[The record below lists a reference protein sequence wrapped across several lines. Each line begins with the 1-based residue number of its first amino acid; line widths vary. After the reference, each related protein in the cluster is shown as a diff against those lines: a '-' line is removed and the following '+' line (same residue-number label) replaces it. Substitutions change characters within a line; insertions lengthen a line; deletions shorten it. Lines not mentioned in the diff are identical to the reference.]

1 MSKQRYI
8 WLLISLFMVYTQGL
22 WERLFSLPP
31 GTTIMLELPL
41 WTYFFLSFKKFLK
54 PTPARLWIIIYIL
67 FAFFV
72 SVANNTSIIELAK
85 YIRFFLYFYLLYA
98 SLWNSRLS
106 NKQWLT
112 LLKFGI
118 FLIIIQGLG
127 SAFNIFV
134 LGQRIE
140 GHVGLMSTLGGT
152 TASTFP
158 LVIVSII
165 TVLFL
170 FARKQGRKFNWI
182 LLLIII
188 STVLVGYGSGKRA
201 IFFTIPLFISIT
213 TLISFF
219 YQKGNAVFY
228 RKIIG
233 IVLIAILSVP
243 LYIFGMTTSKG
254 FNYDLSGNENKLE
267 VIITALSYAQ
277 EYEESTS
284 QYGTTTGRSGTTLQ
298 VINDSF
304 SSFDKFLFGYGF
316 RSYKDEST
324 AYAIGF
330 TYGIVGFTR
339 DIISGGWLVM
349 LLTFIIISKIILTNK
364 SYNYK
369 FTRVLR
375 LLIFAVFVFTHFGY
389 SSDFVV
395 SLKINYLLLIL
406 LVFINSPANSNYLNL
421 AVERYFYSGL
431 KKK

>member
-170 FARKQGRKFNWI
+170 FARKQGR
-182 LLLIII
+182 
-188 STVLVGYGSGKRA
+188 
-201 IFFTIPLFISIT
+201 
-213 TLISFF
+213 
-219 YQKGNAVFY
+219 
-228 RKIIG
+228 
-233 IVLIAILSVP
+233 
-243 LYIFGMTTSKG
+243 
-254 FNYDLSGNENKLE
+254 
-267 VIITALSYAQ
+267 
-277 EYEESTS
+277 
-284 QYGTTTGRSGTTLQ
+284 
-298 VINDSF
+298 
-304 SSFDKFLFGYGF
+304 
-316 RSYKDEST
+316 
-324 AYAIGF
+324 
-330 TYGIVGFTR
+330 
-339 DIISGGWLVM
+339 
-349 LLTFIIISKIILTNK
+349 
-364 SYNYK
+364 
-369 FTRVLR
+369 
-375 LLIFAVFVFTHFGY
+375 
-389 SSDFVV
+389 
-395 SLKINYLLLIL
+395 
-406 LVFINSPANSNYLNL
+406 
-421 AVERYFYSGL
+421 
-431 KKK
+431 

>member
-41 WTYFFLSFKKFLK
+41 WTYFFLSLKKLSK
-54 PTPARLWIIIYIL
+54 PTPARIWIIIFTL
-67 FAFFV
+67 FTFFA
-72 SVANNTSIIELAK
+72 SVANNTGTIAWVK

-98 SLWNSRLS
+98 SLWNSQLT

-118 FLIIIQGLG
+118 FLILIQGLG

-182 LLLIII
+182 LLLTIV
-188 STVLVGYGSGKRA
+188 SAVLVGYGSGKRA

-243 LYIFGMTTSKG
+243 LYIFGITTSKG

-267 VIITALSYAQ
+267 VLITALTYAQ

-316 RSYKDEST
+316 RSHKDEST

-349 LLTFIIISKIILTNK
+349 LLTFLIISKIILANK

-369 FTRVLR
+369 LTSVLR
-375 LLIFAVFVFTHFGY
+375 LIIFAVFVFTHFGY

-395 SLKINYLLLIL
+395 SLKINFLLLIL
-406 LVFINSPANSNYLNL
+406 LVFINSPANSNYLNFS
-421 AVERYFYSGL
+421 VERYFYSGL